1 MHIYLQS
8 VQISYASEKNED
20 GQMDDPV
27 KQSYFYT
34 KEEPWKAIPYT
45 SDHVSYKLFVIRMTH
60 DLQ

>member
-45 SDHVSYKLFVIRMTH
+45 SKHVSYKLPINMITFCY
-60 DLQ
+60 